1 MPMFNAARYVCEA
14 MDSVRAQTH
23 KDWEL
28 IVVDDCSTDNSVAL
42 VEQYLAMDSRIRLI
56 RAEKNSGSP
65 ATPRNSGIDVAVG
78 RYIAFLDP
86 DDRWAPAKL
95 ELQLS
100 YMEDNNAAISC
111 TGYGVI
117 NESGH
122 PIGGYQPP
130 GRTDYRELL
139 KENTI
144 GCLTAMYDTRALGK
158 RYFQKCGHED
168 YALWLSI
175 AKEGYTVYGLPDAL
189 AFYRISSGS
198 VSSNKVKVLKF
209 FWNIYRNI
217 EGFSAAR
224 SLFMCLRYAWNAR
237 SKYKT
242 GT

>member
-1 MPMFNAARYVCEA
+1 FVLCRILSLLYIFSLGCLSA
-14 MDSVRAQTH
+14 S
-23 KDWEL
+23 
-28 IVVDDCSTDNSVAL
+28 CS
-42 VEQYLAMDSRIRLI
+42 
-56 RAEKNSGSP
+56 P
-65 ATPRNSGIDVAVG
+65 
-78 RYIAFLDP
+78 YIHTFPTRRSSDL
-86 DDRWAPAKL
+86 
-95 ELQLS
+95 
-100 YMEDNNAAISC
+100 
-111 TGYGVI
+111 
-117 NESGH
+117 
-122 PIGGYQPP
+122 
-130 GRTDYRELL
+130 
-139 KENTI
+139 
-144 GCLTAMYDTRALGK
+144 CLTAMYDTRALGK